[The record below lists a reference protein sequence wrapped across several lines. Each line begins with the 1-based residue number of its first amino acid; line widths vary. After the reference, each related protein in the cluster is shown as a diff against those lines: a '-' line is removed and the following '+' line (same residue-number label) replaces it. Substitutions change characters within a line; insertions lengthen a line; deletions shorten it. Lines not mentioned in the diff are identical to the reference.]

1 MANILVSGLINT
13 ETTVRVRQFPVNYYP
28 IDYPFF
34 GVNTAV
40 SGVAYNISKALKT
53 LGDDV
58 TLLTMT
64 GRDFPAEYIQ
74 SQLCTAGIGTDWVR
88 PRLKETPNSVVLY
101 DGEGKRQIYCDLK
114 DIQETPYDFPE
125 DICRDADVVAAC
137 NINFNRPLLHQAKT
151 RGKTVATDVHVLSD
165 IHDEFNREFMSC
177 ADILFL
183 SDEGIRGDYR
193 DFLRA
198 LGDTYGNRIIV
209 LGRGA
214 EGAAMYLREENRIF
228 ALPAVQVG
236 EIVNTVGAGDALF
249 SGFLH
254 HFARGYRPLD
264 ALARAQVL
272 RPQRYVSAARPTAS
286 LRKRKWNRSAGSTR
300 GEWNITR
307 YKKPRQHMKVLPQS
321 SSLQN
326 VFQTHLQNGLHMVVS
341 QRVEDVLPLPAKF
354 DQVHLLQNPKLVGN
368 GALADVHSLRNV
380 RHAQLLS
387 GQKRQN
393 MHPGRIGKALE

>member
-151 RGKTVATDVHVLSD
+151 LGKTVATDVHVLSD
-165 IHDEFNREFMSC
+165 IHDEFNR
-177 ADILFL
+177 
-183 SDEGIRGDYR
+183 

-209 LGRGA
+209 LGKGA
-214 EGAAMYLREENRIF
+214 KGAAMYLREENRIF

-264 ALARAQVL
+264 ALARAQVFASAKI
-272 RPQRYVSAARPTAS
+272 RVSGAANGFPAEKEMES
-286 LRKRKWNRSAGSTR
+286 LCREYAGR
-300 GEWNITR
+300 ME
-307 YKKPRQHMKVLPQS
+307 YYEV
-321 SSLQN
+321 
-326 VFQTHLQNGLHMVVS
+326 
-341 QRVEDVLPLPAKF
+341 
-354 DQVHLLQNPKLVGN
+354 
-368 GALADVHSLRNV
+368 
-380 RHAQLLS
+380 
-387 GQKRQN
+387 
-393 MHPGRIGKALE
+393 